1 MLCFK
6 NKRRLKWR
14 NKIQIYQ
21 KCGKPVSKPAKTNS
35 VSVGPCTHA
44 PTHPWVKKTSRVN
57 FKQKITT
64 STIRIALV
72 QDIRLT
78 TKKCVCIE
86 KDLKT
91 TSKSINQSRPVL
103 ML

>member
-64 STIRIALV
+64 STNYKDSIGTGYPSHNKEMCLHR
-72 QDIRLT
+72 
-78 TKKCVCIE
+78 KK
-86 KDLKT
+86 LKNYF
-91 TSKSINQSRPVL
+91 KINQSK
-103 ML
+103 